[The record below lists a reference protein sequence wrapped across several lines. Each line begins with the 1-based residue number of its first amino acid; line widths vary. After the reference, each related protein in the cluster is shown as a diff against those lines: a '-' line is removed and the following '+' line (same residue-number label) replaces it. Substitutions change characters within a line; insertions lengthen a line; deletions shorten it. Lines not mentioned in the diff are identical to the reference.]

1 MGVTASGARPAL
13 VEGPQEASRP
23 TEAIAITVKTL
34 GNAKRVNAGA
44 TRTVFNVGLYLLLI
58 DQDLADFTDDM
69 VNAVG
74 VRRRRFVA
82 KHEAVLLFEAAEDLP
97 QLLGK
102 SFRNA
107 AGQLG
112 ASPEQLQRLNAA
124 SSSMHGFWDT
134 HREFLGSIR
143 KALAAHREHD
153 ALAYVEKLEALDPL
167 AVMRLAVAFSG
178 HLEGLI
184 GVLVELAGLTVGMRS
199 ILDDMTR
206 TSKTSG

>member
-1 MGVTASGARPAL
+1 MRVRHWLRARKKHR
-13 VEGPQEASRP
+13 VR